1 MLQDIYKYE
10 KFFKK
15 MLTLCKEN
23 DKSAWFMGEKQK
35 RCQNA
40 QKFIKNLFTYS
51 LYCQKKVCY
60 NKISNNKVQ
69 CDLCNS
75 YCAKKEGIV

>member
-1 MLQDIYKYE
+1 
-10 KFFKK
+10 
-15 MLTLCKEN
+15 
-23 DKSAWFMGEKQK
+23 MGEKQR

-75 YCAKKEGIV
+75 YCAKRRELYDRRKDLGGYKSFSNVFV